1 MKNRVINDVLQ
12 HTGKGVH
19 PRIFLTA
26 SDFEM
31 LRESNDPVFV
41 AAKRMTISEADQYM
55 EMPLLKYEIPDGIR
69 LLDVSRAMMART
81 MYLGMAY
88 KLTGDSKYARRLYD
102 ELENVASFKDWNPY
116 HFLDVGEM
124 SCAFGIGYDWV
135 YECMSEDERKKIR
148 AAIKEKALEPAMD
161 DYLDRERKRSYRWY
175 QDMPGDNWKL
185 VCNGGIT
192 VASLA
197 ICDEDDVD
205 REWLSDIFGY
215 AFDNSYRAIRDFYLP
230 DGSYAEG
237 FTYWNYATDFL
248 AHYVSALKCAAGT
261 DYGLADYEPIE
272 TSAYYVKM
280 MCSNTFMSFN
290 FGDAWEDL
298 LCEEVFSRI
307 GKNYN
312 NAEITTMRGDIVT
325 KDPSLARVRDLIW
338 RTPMERK
345 LLDGRALGCGSV
357 GGANASFRSGFD
369 EDDFYT
375 AIHFGDNN
383 AYHGHADMGTFV
395 AEWKK
400 RRFLSDLGQ
409 DNYNVKGNYHNTYR
423 YRAEGHNTLV
433 INPSAGPDQ
442 ELNSFCLIDRFND
455 GTEGEAYAVC
465 DISAAY
471 FGKKVVRGMRMT
483 ADKKWSIVR
492 DEFTLDEGDVGYW
505 FAHTKA
511 DIELVNG
518 GKGAVLTMDG
528 ESLYLA
534 ILGEGVFENR
544 AAEVMCKEI
553 YLPDQ
558 YDNSAYRKLAVKFDK
573 SGSLAVAIAPMYDG
587 KIPTE
592 LPENNKIADW
602 S

>member
-1 MKNRVINDVLQ
+1 MKNRVIDDVIR
-12 HTGKGVH
+12 HSGKGVH
-19 PRIFLTA
+19 PRIFLTDADFERIKA
-26 SDFEM
+26 SD
-31 LRESNDPVFV
+31 DPVYE
-41 AAKRMTISEADQYM
+41 AAKKSTFAEADKYL
-55 EMPLLKYEIPDGIR
+55 EAPLLKHDIPDGIR
-69 LLDVSRAMMART
+69 LLAVSRAMMDRT
-81 MYLGMAY
+81 MNLGMAY
-88 KLTGDSKYARRLYD
+88 KLSGDERYARRLYL
-102 ELENVASFKDWNPY
+102 ELENVAAFEDWNPY

-124 SCAFGIGYDWV
+124 SCAFGIGYDWI
-135 YECMSEDERKKIR
+135 YEYMSEDERRKIR
-148 AAIKEKALEPAMD
+148 AAIIKHGLNTAMD

-205 REWLSDIFGY
+205 REWLSDVFGY
-215 AFDNSYRAIRDFYLP
+215 AFEDSYRAVRNFYLP
-230 DGSYAEG
+230 DGSYTEG

-248 AHYVSALKCAAGT
+248 AHYVSALKSAAGT
-261 DYGLADYEPIE
+261 DYGLADYEPVEI
-272 TSAYYVKM
+272 SAYYVKM

-290 FGDAWEDL
+290 FGDAWEVL
-298 LCEEVFSRI
+298 LCEEVFSWI

-312 NAEITTMRGDIVT
+312 NPEITTMRADIVIEN
-325 KDPSLARVRDLIW
+325 PSFARVRDIIW

-345 LLDGRALGCGSV
+345 LLDGRALACGSV
-357 GGANASFRSGFD
+357 GGANASFRSGFSV
-369 EDDFYT
+369 DDFYT

-409 DNYNVKGNYHNTYR
+409 DNYNVKGDYRNTYR

-433 INPSAGPDQ
+433 INPSTGRDQ
-442 ELNSFCLIDRFND
+442 EQFSECLIERFND
-455 GTEGEAYAVC
+455 GTYGEAYAVC
-465 DISAAY
+465 DMSAAY
-471 FGKKVVRGMRMT
+471 FGKRVVRGMRMT
-483 ADKKWSIVR
+483 KDLRWSVVR
-492 DEFTLDEGDVGYW
+492 DEFTLDEGDFGYW

-511 DIELVNG
+511 DIDIVNG

-534 ILGEGVFENR
+534 ILGEGEFEVKP
-544 AAEVMCKEI
+544 AAHLCESL

-558 YDNSAYRKLAVKFDK
+558 YDNSDYRKLSVRFDK
-573 SGSLAVAIAPMYDG
+573 SGSISVAITPMYG
-587 KIPTE
+587 GEIPEE
-592 LPENNKIADW
+592 LPEDKAIAEW
-602 S
+602 K